1 VRRHLPK
8 VCVCVARSCFSVLR
22 AAVCLRR
29 TLCDPGESQRDAL
42 LPDARRAVD
51 NYHAPPSV
59 PGFPATRG
67 APASGLLLTFAPF
80 CPATEQPP
88 EEPAEGGEPV
98 AEDADAAPAEGDAP
112 AEEAPAEEAPPVPGG
127 ASRGGTAG
135 AGEEAPAEEGGGDA
149 PAEPAPEGAGEGEDG
164 GGGGGETAHQEA
176 APAEDE
182 AAGEGGDA
190 GGGGGDAGGEPVYED
205 AGAAVQDGQG
215 FDEAFDGNRTLP
227 DAREIEVDIGNG
239 APPVIISLTIEH
251 DLQRKPYY
259 GGYRH
264 KLTGVEYHHA
274 TCQTEVPPKPK
285 RKTEDMLPPKF
296 HRETQTRKIKEQAQQ
311 AVREFGTQ
319 MTREDH
325 FVDVRADYIIEPRA
339 YLDAA
344 HYAKVRLQAT
354 IVIQCYTRGMF
365 ARSLA
370 RQSRA
375 QLAWNRQFFLDEQA
389 RERAEREALRAR
401 EVERRMHPKN
411 AADFET
417 LYNELEAWR
426 IAEMQKI
433 ETGGMA
439 DEEKQAAR
447 YELLLKEIKLV
458 QTIDKLK
465 AGAQKKMTQKIITK
479 ELETMSSSK
488 LWEMSDGTIK
498 EVQTPATRRAKELAD
513 LYHGLNLTNLRVD
526 ERLDVLLHVKWTVKD
541 YGTKLT
547 KELTELIDR
556 EADLLNRGRG
566 DKALEGLRKRIM
578 RAFLQLIRD
587 PSYNPEAAN
596 LVNPVPL

>member
-1 VRRHLPK
+1 MP
-8 VCVCVARSCFSVLR
+8 
-22 AAVCLRR
+22 
-29 TLCDPGESQRDAL
+29 
-42 LPDARRAVD
+42 
-51 NYHAPPSV
+51 AP
-59 PGFPATRG
+59 
-67 APASGLLLTFAPF
+67 
-80 CPATEQPP
+80 EQPP
-88 EEPAEGGEPV
+88 AEQPAAEGGEPA
-98 AEDADAAPAEGDAP
+98 AEDATPTEGTAPAAEAPAEEAPAAEAPAEGAPAEEAPAAEAPAEGAP
-112 AEEAPAEEAPPVPGG
+112 AEEAPAEGAPAEAPPAEESAGG
-127 ASRGGTAG
+127 
-135 AGEEAPAEEGGGDA
+135 EAPATEGGGEDAGGEA
-149 PAEPAPEGAGEGEDG
+149 PAAQAPEGEGEGGDG
-164 GGGGGETAHQEA
+164 GEAAHQEAAEATAA

-182 AAGEGGDA
+182 AAGEGAGEDA
-190 GGGGGDAGGEPVYED
+190 GAGGEPAYED

-215 FDEAFDGNRTLP
+215 FEEAFDGTRKLP

-285 RKTEDMLPPKF
+285 RVEAGGAPPKF
-296 HRETQTRKIKEQAQQ
+296 HRETQTRKIKEAAQQ

-325 FVDVRADYIIEPRA
+325 FVDVRDDYVIEPRA
-339 YLDAA
+339 YLDSE

-411 AADFET
+411 GADFEI
-417 LYNELEAWR
+417 LYNELEEWR
-426 IAEMQKI
+426 IAETQKI

-439 DEEKQAAR
+439 EEEKQAAR

-465 AGAQKKMTQKIITK
+465 AGAQKKMTQKVITK
-479 ELETMSSSK
+479 ELDTMSSAK

-566 DKALEGLRKRIM
+566 DKALEGLRKRIT

-587 PSYNPEAAN
+587 PSYNPEASN
-596 LVNPVPL
+596 LVNPIPL

>member
-1 VRRHLPK
+1 
-8 VCVCVARSCFSVLR
+8 
-22 AAVCLRR
+22 
-29 TLCDPGESQRDAL
+29 
-42 LPDARRAVD
+42 
-51 NYHAPPSV
+51 
-59 PGFPATRG
+59 
-67 APASGLLLTFAPF
+67 
-80 CPATEQPP
+80 
-88 EEPAEGGEPV
+88 V
-98 AEDADAAPAEGDAP
+98 AEDAAPAEGDAP
-112 AEEAPAEEAPPVPGG
+112 AEEAPAEEAPP
-127 ASRGGTAG
+127 
-135 AGEEAPAEEGGGDA
+135 AEEGGGDA
-149 PAEPAPEGAGEGEDG
+149 PAAPAPEGASEGGDG
-164 GGGGGETAHQEA
+164 GGDGGEDGGETAHQEA
-176 APAEDE
+176 AHAAPE
-182 AAGEGGDA
+182 AAGAGGDA
-190 GGGGGDAGGEPVYED
+190 GGEGGDAGGEPVYED
-205 AGAAVQDGQG
+205 AGAAVRDGQG
-215 FDEAFDGNRTLP
+215 FEEAFDGTRTLP

-325 FVDVRADYIIEPRA
+325 FVDVRADYMIEPRA

-465 AGAQKKMTQKIITK
+465 AGAQKKMTQKVITK

-566 DKALEGLRKRIM
+566 DKALEGLRKRIT